1 LNRGFL
7 KDKTMSFV
15 AGLLTAVL
23 VLDSL
28 FLILLI
34 LVQLPKKEA
43 GVGQAFGGG
52 ATDALFGAGTGN
64 ALTNMTKYAAGIF
77 LTLCLVLYIMGG
89 QARKTGSGVRDAL
102 KKEQAG
108 SVLPPK
114 APAPAAL
121 TAPPVA
127 LPPKSILN
135 TAPVATNA
143 PAAKTAPA
151 SAPTLLTATNAAAPK
166 ASTPVTTPPSTTPP
180 AKK

>member
-1 LNRGFL
+1 
-7 KDKTMSFV
+7 MSFV

-64 ALTNMTKYAAGIF
+64 ALTKMTKYAAAIF
-77 LTLCLVLYIMGG
+77 LALSLVLYVMGS
-89 QARKTGSGVRDAL
+89 QARKSGSGVREQL
-102 KKEQAG
+102 KKDGAA
-108 SVLPPK
+108 SVLPPAK
-114 APAPAAL
+114 TTPPTASPVPAIVPPPA
-121 TAPPVA
+121 
-127 LPPKSILN
+127 SILTN
-135 TAPVATNA
+135 VVTTNLPVATNA
-143 PAAKTAPA
+143 VAPKVTI
-151 SAPTLLTATNAAAPK
+151 SSNTPPPVKNAPSTNA
-166 ASTPVTTPPSTTPP
+166 P

>member
-1 LNRGFL
+1 
-7 KDKTMSFV
+7 MSFV

-64 ALTNMTKYAAGIF
+64 ALTKMTKYAATIF
-77 LTLCLVLYIMGG
+77 LALSLVLYVMGS
-89 QARKTGSGVRDAL
+89 QARKSGSGVREQL
-102 KKEQAG
+102 KKDGAA
-108 SVLPPK
+108 SVLPPAK
-114 APAPAAL
+114 TTPPTASPVPAIVPPPA
-121 TAPPVA
+121 
-127 LPPKSILN
+127 SILTN
-135 TAPVATNA
+135 VVTTNLPVATNA
-143 PAAKTAPA
+143 VAPKVTI
-151 SAPTLLTATNAAAPK
+151 SSNTPPPVKNAPSTNA
-166 ASTPVTTPPSTTPP
+166 P

>member
-1 LNRGFL
+1 
-7 KDKTMSFV
+7 MSFI

-52 ATDALFGAGTGN
+52 ATDALFGAGSGN
-64 ALTNMTKYAAGIF
+64 ALTKMTKYAATIF
-77 LTLCLVLYIMGG
+77 LGLCLVLYIMGG
-89 QARKTGSGVRDAL
+89 AARRGGSKVREEL
-102 KKEQAG
+102 KNASTG
-108 SVLPPK
+108 SVLPPAK
-114 APAPAAL
+114 QVAPPTV

-127 LPPKSILN
+127 LPPASILTN
-135 TAPVATNA
+135 APTATNP

-151 SAPTLLTATNAAAPK
+151 TAPQLLTATNAVAPK
-166 ASTPVTTPPSTTPP
+166 AVVPVATPPSTTPP

>member
-1 LNRGFL
+1 M
-7 KDKTMSFV
+7 TFV

-89 QARKTGSGVRDAL
+89 QARKAGSGVRDAL
-102 KKEQAG
+102 KNQQTG

-114 APAPAAL
+114 APTPATL

-135 TAPVATNA
+135 NTNAPVSTNVPAATTPALLITNSVATPKAPAPVA
-143 PAAKTAPA
+143 
-151 SAPTLLTATNAAAPK
+151 
-166 ASTPVTTPPSTTPP
+166 TPPSTTPP
-180 AKK
+180 VKK

>member
-1 LNRGFL
+1 MNFI
-7 KDKTMSFV
+7 

-64 ALTNMTKYAAGIF
+64 ALTKMTKYAATIF
-77 LTLCLVLYIMGG
+77 LGLCLVLYIMGG
-89 QARKTGSGVRDAL
+89 AARKGNSSVREQL
-102 KKEQAG
+102 KAGAG
-108 SVLPPK
+108 SVLPASKPV
-114 APAPAAL
+114 APTTI

-127 LPPKSILN
+127 LPPASIL
-135 TAPVATNA
+135 PNA
-143 PAAKTAPA
+143 PAATNLPAAKAAPATAPQ
-151 SAPTLLTATNAAAPK
+151 LLAATNAVAPK
-166 ASTPVTTPPSTTPP
+166 AVVPVTTPPSTTPP

>member
-1 LNRGFL
+1 
-7 KDKTMSFV
+7 MSFV
-15 AGLLTAVL
+15 AGLLTTVL

-64 ALTNMTKYAAGIF
+64 ALTKMTKYAATVF
-77 LTLCLVLYIMGG
+77 LGLCLVLYVMGST
-89 QARKTGSGVRDAL
+89 AKKSGSSVREEL
-102 KKEQAG
+102 KKAGAG

-114 APAPAAL
+114 PATPSTL

-127 LPPKSILN
+127 LPPQTIL
-135 TAPVATNA
+135 TNA
-143 PAAKTAPA
+143 PAGTNQPAAKTAPPA
-151 SAPTLLTATNAAAPK
+151 APALLTATNAAAPK
-166 ASTPVTTPPSTTPP
+166 AVAPAATTPPSTNAP

>member
-1 LNRGFL
+1 
-7 KDKTMSFV
+7 MSFV

-43 GVGQAFGGG
+43 GVGQAFGSG
-52 ATDALFGAGTGN
+52 ATDALFGAGSGN

>member
-1 LNRGFL
+1 
-7 KDKTMSFV
+7 MSFV

-64 ALTNMTKYAAGIF
+64 ALTKMTKYAATIF
-77 LTLCLVLYIMGG
+77 LALSLVLYVMGS
-89 QARKTGSGVRDAL
+89 QARKSSSGVREQL
-102 KKEQAG
+102 KKDGAA
-108 SVLPPK
+108 SVLPPAK
-114 APAPAAL
+114 TTPPTASPVPAIVPPPA
-121 TAPPVA
+121 
-127 LPPKSILN
+127 SILTN
-135 TAPVATNA
+135 VVTTNLPVATNA
-143 PAAKTAPA
+143 VAPKVTI
-151 SAPTLLTATNAAAPK
+151 SSNTPPPVKNAPSTNA
-166 ASTPVTTPPSTTPP
+166 P

>member
-89 QARKTGSGVRDAL
+89 QARKSGSGVRDAL